1 MAEIDSKSGFGL
13 EANFTGTGFYFEIY
27 LEIKSMIYFLVCS
40 RLSALVSLSEHKPTR
55 DASIVSANGGV
66 VTVERIFL
74 ELQMWS

>member
-40 RLSALVSLSEHKPTR
+40 RLIAP
-55 DASIVSANGGV
+55 
-66 VTVERIFL
+66 
-74 ELQMWS
+74 